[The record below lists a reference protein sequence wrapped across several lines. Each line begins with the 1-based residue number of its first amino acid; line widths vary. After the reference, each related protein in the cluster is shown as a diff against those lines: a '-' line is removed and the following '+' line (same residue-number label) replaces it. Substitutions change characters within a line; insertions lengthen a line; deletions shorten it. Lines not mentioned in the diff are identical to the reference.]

1 MPGVIEA
8 VNVVSALH
16 RSPGT
21 VGVTAIDK
29 RPVEGAVAVRPYGL
43 YRDVQADRKHHG
55 GLFQAVYSFSR
66 EEYGYWQGQFGREI
80 SAGEFGENLTTSGIA
95 LEDLEIG
102 AAVRAGSCRLEV
114 TAPRTPCNVFAD
126 FLKRRNLIKEFTAH
140 GRTGTYFRVAH
151 RGEVA
156 AGDEIS
162 VLETPGHGVSVA
174 ALFAGIGQ
182 APARALIDWSVDTGT
197 VLHREVA
204 AIAARAAGVDAGVI
218 PTEVRG

>member
-80 SAGEFGENLTTSGIA
+80 SAGSSGRTSRRRVSPWRIWRSGRRCGR
-95 LEDLEIG
+95 G
-102 AAVRAGSCRLEV
+102 AAGSR
-114 TAPRTPCNVFAD
+114 
-126 FLKRRNLIKEFTAH
+126 
-140 GRTGTYFRVAH
+140 
-151 RGEVA
+151 
-156 AGDEIS
+156 
-162 VLETPGHGVSVA
+162 
-174 ALFAGIGQ
+174 
-182 APARALIDWSVDTGT
+182 
-197 VLHREVA
+197 
-204 AIAARAAGVDAGVI
+204 
-218 PTEVRG
+218 

>member
-29 RPVEGAVAVRPYGL
+29 RPVAGPVAVRPYGL
-43 YRDVQADRKHHG
+43 YRDIQADRKHHG
-55 GLFQAVYSFSR
+55 GLYQAVYAFSR
-66 EEYGYWQGQFGREI
+66 EEYGYWQSQFGREI

-102 AAVRAGSCRLEV
+102 ATVRVGTCELEV

-151 RGEVA
+151 RGQVS
-156 AGDEIS
+156 AGDQIS
-162 VLETPGHGVSVA
+162 VLATPGHGVSVA
-174 ALFAGIGQ
+174 AVFGGVDETS
-182 APARALIDWSVDTGT
+182 ARALIDWSVDTGT
-197 VLHREVA
+197 VLHREVT
-204 AIAARAAGVDAGVI
+204 AIVARAASVDAGVI

>member
-8 VNVVSALH
+8 VNVVSQLH

-55 GLFQAVYSFSR
+55 GLFQAVYAFSR
-66 EEYGYWQGQFGREI
+66 EEYRYWRGQFGRDLE
-80 SAGEFGENLTTSGIA
+80 AGEFGENLTTSGIA
-95 LEDLEIG
+95 LDDLEIG
-102 AAVRAGSCRLEV
+102 ATVRAGSAVLEA

-126 FLKRRNLIKEFTAH
+126 FLERKNLIKEFTAH
-140 GRTGTYFRVAH
+140 GRTGVYFRVVR
-151 RGEVA
+151 RGEVS
-156 AGDEIS
+156 AGDQIT
-162 VLETPGHGVSVA
+162 VLATPGHGVSVA
-174 ALFAGIGQ
+174 DVFGGVDEAS
-182 APARALIDWSVDTGT
+182 ARALIDWSVGTGT
-197 VLHREVA
+197 ALHREVA
-204 AIAARAAGVDAGVI
+204 AIAARASGVDVASI